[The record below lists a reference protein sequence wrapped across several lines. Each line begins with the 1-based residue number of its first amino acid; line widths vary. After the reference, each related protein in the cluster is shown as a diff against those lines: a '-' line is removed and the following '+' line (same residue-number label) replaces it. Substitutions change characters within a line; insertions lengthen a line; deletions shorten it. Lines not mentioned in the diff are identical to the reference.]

1 MFRGGSGTKKSK
13 KIGGEYFMKKVLC
26 IMLAVMMLGSMSL
39 TAFANSYN
47 TTVTYDISTGKASLV
62 TSGTAD
68 AGKEVTHIIYKDAE
82 PTKDTILYVDQT
94 TADDNGAF
102 SFSYSVAAEKMA
114 NVSTA
119 TAIVGTDGEAVNFG
133 ETDSATTKVAGYYT
147 VNVTVEE
154 GLTVTAAG
162 VTVDASDVIYVA
174 PNANVSFN
182 VTGSEKYTYTLNS
195 DAAVEKNVATF
206 ELAFAANSTLAFA
219 KVVVPEDSFD
229 FDTNWGTDSEDEIAY
244 ETVITKDLK
253 AEDLEA
259 PVTYTKP
266 ENADLAAELEA
277 KGVKEGSK
285 QVSVFSTI
293 APEAEAKGVEF
304 GILFTTANIADES
317 FVADVDGV
325 YVLTA
330 HASNSEGAWGINVID
345 AKGEMTGYKAR
356 TYVKA
361 KGIYKYGT
369 IISK

>member
-1 MFRGGSGTKKSK
+1 
-13 KIGGEYFMKKVLC
+13 MKKVLC

-133 ETDSATTKVAGYYT
+133 ETASATTTVAGYYT

-174 PNANVSFN
+174 PNANVAFN
-182 VTGSEKYTYTLNS
+182 VEGSEKFTYALNG
-195 DAAVEKNVATF
+195 AEPVEPTAKTF
-206 ELAFAANSTLAFA
+206 ELAFTANSTLAFA
-219 KVVVPEDSFD
+219 KVVVPEDDFD
-229 FDTNWGTDSEDEIAY
+229 FSNNWTENGTADKEIQY
-244 ETVITKDLK
+244 NTVITDDLT
-253 AEDLEA
+253 ADDAVA
-259 PVTYTKP
+259 PSPYVAPSTTTGGD
-266 ENADLAAELEA
+266 ADLSTVDSA
-277 KGVKEGSK
+277 KAK
-285 QVSVFSTI
+285 QVSVLSKI
-293 APEAEAKGVEF
+293 APEAKAKKDVEF
-304 GILFTTANIADES
+304 GILFTTAGIDDNN
-317 FVADVDGV
+317 FKVGTTGV
-325 YVLTA
+325 YELKA
-330 HASNSEGAWGINVID
+330 YASNSEGAWGINVID
-345 AKGEMTGYKAR
+345 AKGEMTSYKAR

-361 KGIYKYGT
+361 NGIYKYGA